1 MPIGIIMN
9 VLVVVAGGI
18 TGALAG
24 ERISESFKENLN
36 TIFGACA
43 MSMGIASTVLMENMP
58 AVIFSVIAGT
68 SIGLAIH
75 MREQINKAG
84 TVMQRGIGR
93 VLKTS
98 GKDKTEPEFTELL
111 CPV

>member
-75 MREQINKAG
+75 MGGA
-84 TVMQRGIGR
+84 
-93 VLKTS
+93 
-98 GKDKTEPEFTELL
+98 D
-111 CPV
+111 